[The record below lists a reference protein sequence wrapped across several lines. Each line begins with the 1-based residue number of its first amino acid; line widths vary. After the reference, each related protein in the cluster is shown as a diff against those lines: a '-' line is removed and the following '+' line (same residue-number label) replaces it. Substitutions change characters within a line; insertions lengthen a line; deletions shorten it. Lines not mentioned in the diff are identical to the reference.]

1 MLDLRR
7 RILFPRHMLAAPA
20 VGGEGVAGLERWS
33 IAIGKGAVEAFY
45 FPGRGVSARRPGP
58 LAIFA
63 HGNGELIDD
72 WCHDL
77 STYVRLG
84 ISLLVPEYRGYGRSA
99 GMPSENAIADDFE
112 RFHDMA
118 LARRDVDASKV
129 IFHGRSIGGGVV
141 CALARRRTPTAM
153 VLWST
158 FTSVAD
164 VARRFGVPRW
174 LVPDRFENLE
184 LVSSFTDPIL
194 LVHGRRDG
202 LIPLAHAHRLHA
214 AAQNAQLLT
223 YDADHNGCPPP
234 GSTFWRDYEAWLR
247 ARGLLSE

>member
-1 MLDLRR
+1 MLR
-7 RILFPRHMLAAPA
+7 APA
-20 VGGEGVAGLERWS
+20 VGGEGVTGLERWS
-33 IAIGKGAVEAFY
+33 LPIKKGEVEAFY
-45 FPGRGVSARRPGP
+45 FPGHGVSEERPGP

-77 STYVRLG
+77 STYLRLG
-84 ISLLVPEYRGYGRSA
+84 ISLLVPEYRGYGRS
-99 GMPSENAIADDFE
+99 GGSPSEAGIADDFE

-118 LARRDVDASKV
+118 LGRPDVDAKRV
-129 IFHGRSIGGGVV
+129 IFHGRSIGGGVA
-141 CALARRRTPTAM
+141 CALARRRAPTAM

-174 LVPDRFENLE
+174 LVPDKFENLE
-184 LVSSFTDPIL
+184 LVSRFPDPIL
-194 LVHGRRDG
+194 IVHGRRDG
-202 LIPLAHAHRLHA
+202 LIPLSHAHRLYA
-214 AAQNAQLLT
+214 AAQHAELLT

-234 GSTFWRDYEAWLR
+234 GCSFWRDYETWLR
-247 ARGLLSE
+247 ENGLLGTES